1 MASGLVCGVGYAH
14 ATLRTGGGGERS
26 GSGQGW
32 PTYNINS
39 EATMTYGYGTNPY
52 SIQSSTIWI

>member
-14 ATLRTGGGGERS
+14 ATLRTGGGGECN

-39 EATMTYGYGTNPY
+39 EATMTYGYGTDP
-52 SIQSSTIWI
+52 T